1 MRCPKCGSSDSKV
14 IESRD
19 AVDAIRRRRACL
31 KCHHRFSTYERIEKM
46 NLAVVKR
53 NGSRELFDRDKLKRA
68 IYQSVGKFLDGEME
82 ADSVVSAVEE
92 SLYALGENEVPSK
105 KIGELVLDELLK
117 RNEVAYIRFSSVF
130 YEFKTIDEYADILR
144 KLKE

>member
-14 IESRD
+14 MESRD
-19 AVDAIRRRRACL
+19 AADAIRRRRECL
-31 KCHHRFSTYERIEKM
+31 KCGHRFSTYERIEKM

-53 NGSRELFDRDKLKRA
+53 SGSRELFDRDKLKRA
-68 IYQSVGKFLDGEME
+68 IYQSVGKFLNGEME
-82 ADSVVSAVEE
+82 TDAIVSAVEE
-92 SLYALGENEVPSK
+92 ALYALGENEVPSK

-130 YEFKTIDEYADILR
+130 YEFKTIDEYADILQ
-144 KLKE
+144 KLKK

>member
-1 MRCPKCGSSDSKV
+1 MRCHKCGSSESKV

-19 AVDAIRRRRACL
+19 AADAIRRRRECL
-31 KCHHRFSTYERIEKM
+31 ECNHRFSTYERIEKM

-53 NGSRELFDRDKLKRA
+53 SGSRELFDRDKLKRA

-82 ADSVVSAVEE
+82 TDSVVSAVEE
-92 SLYALGENEVPSK
+92 VLYALGENEVPSNQ
-105 KIGELVLDELLK
+105 IGELVLNELLK

-130 YEFKTIDEYADILR
+130 YEFKTIDEYANILR
-144 KLKE
+144 KLKK